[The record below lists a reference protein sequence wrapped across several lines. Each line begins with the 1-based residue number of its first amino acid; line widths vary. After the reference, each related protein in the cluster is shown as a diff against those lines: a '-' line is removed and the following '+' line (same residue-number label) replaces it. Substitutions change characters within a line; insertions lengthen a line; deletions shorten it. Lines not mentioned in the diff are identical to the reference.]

1 MDDGEAG
8 GSYRL
13 EAPRSAVHSPPQN
26 LSQLTFRRA
35 AHGEIYY
42 PMSRPAELNP
52 CAGKNDGTSCGAGC
66 VCKGGQW
73 SGIRCSGSR
82 RWELKY
88 QNFEVG
94 AVRFD
99 D

>member
-8 GSYRL
+8 GSYRP

-66 VCKGGQW
+66 VCKGGQCW
-73 SGIRCSGSR
+73 YSLQRVQEMGIKVPK
-82 RWELKY
+82 L
-88 QNFEVG
+88 
-94 AVRFD
+94 
-99 D
+99 